1 MRIIQ
6 LTANNVMRLRAVD
19 ITPGP
24 DPVVTIGGDN
34 AQGKSS
40 VLDAILMALGGKGY
54 VPAEPVRRGE
64 EKAEIVVDLGD
75 IVVTRKINA
84 DRTTSLKVA
93 KKGERRG
100 MQSPQSL
107 LDLCDFPDPL
117 EFIGLAPKAMAER
130 LRQLSGVDFS
140 ELDRERADAYEER
153 TEAGRR
159 AKRLRAQYE
168 AAPTHDDAPDEP
180 LVVKELMAELRRRRD
195 VNAKNDDW
203 EAEEGDAFQ
212 AVESCQMAIDD
223 LEQALNA
230 KRAELHDLQETVNVL
245 SERNAKMSYE
255 DLTEIENQI
264 AGAEA
269 ENAKLADNRRAAQ
282 LGDDAERADRR
293 YAKLDATIAEI
304 DAEKARLLA
313 ESKLPVKGLSFTG
326 DGVTFRGTP
335 FDQASQAEQ
344 IKVAVALGVV
354 QSPEIRV
361 QVVRN
366 GSLLDAKSMA
376 MLGRMAEKYDAQVF
390 VERVGDADPD
400 AIIIEDGMVRDG

>member
-64 EKAEIVVDLGD
+64 EKAEIVIDLGD
-75 IVVTRKINA
+75 LVVTRKINA

-153 TEAGRR
+153 TETGRQ
-159 AKRLRAQYE
+159 AKALHAQHE
-168 AAPTHDDAPDEP
+168 AATVHGDAPDDP
-180 LVVKELMAELRRRRD
+180 LVVKELMAELKRRQE
-195 VNAKNDDW
+195 VNEGHDDLFVMEGAA
-203 EAEEGDAFQ
+203 EAEALGAADL
-212 AVESCQMAIDD
+212 VRD
-223 LEQALNA
+223 LEKQLIKARHELE
-230 KRAELHDLQETVNVL
+230 KAESVFEEMKERTADLE
-245 SERNAKMSYE
+245 YE
-255 DLTEIENQI
+255 DLAEIENQI

-269 ENAKLADNRRAAQ
+269 QNAKLADNRRAAQ
-282 LGDDAERADRR
+282 LGEDAERADRR

-313 ESKLPVKGLSFTG
+313 ESKLPVKGLSFTA

-344 IKVAVALGVV
+344 IQVAVALGVV

-366 GSLLDAKSMA
+366 GSLLDKKSMA

-400 AIIIEDGMVRDG
+400 AIIIEDGMVRS